1 RRAMP
6 DEQIIYLDPNDELTK
21 VRERI
26 EEILAR
32 HIILV
37 VPQQT
42 QLRSHVG
49 WRLLHA
55 RAREM
60 GKDVLVISTDR
71 QIRAVAKAAGFKVAD
86 SQESPISSKTRP
98 GSRAS
103 RSGMGGR
110 TTQRPRT
117 QSGRGA
123 LDNRLPRQREEPPPR
138 AKAAQ
143 DQPAPN
149 AWRDA

>member
-1 RRAMP
+1 MP
-6 DEQIIYLDPNDELTK
+6 DEQIIYLDPNDELTR

-26 EEILAR
+26 EEIPAR

-55 RAREM
+55 RSRELS
-60 GKDVLVISTDR
+60 KDVLVISTDR

-86 SQESPISSKTRP
+86 SQESPASSKSRP
-98 GSRAS
+98 GSRPSRAVGMSSAWHQSLAVPTTCARPSGDSRARARPLSSRAS
-103 RSGMGGR
+103 HSQ
-110 TTQRPRT
+110 TA
-117 QSGRGA
+117 SV
-123 LDNRLPRQREEPPPR
+123 
-138 AKAAQ
+138 
-143 DQPAPN
+143 
-149 AWRDA
+149 

>member
-1 RRAMP
+1 MP

-26 EEILAR
+26 EEIPAR

-55 RAREM
+55 AARSAPP
-60 GKDVLVISTDR
+60 KCPTPVFVQRSCASLQLFAAPARPSFFTSCLR
-71 QIRAVAKAAGFKVAD
+71 PRKASALPARTASLPSARVAKA
-86 SQESPISSKTRP
+86 P
-98 GSRAS
+98 GCFC
-103 RSGMGGR
+103 
-110 TTQRPRT
+110 
-117 QSGRGA
+117 
-123 LDNRLPRQREEPPPR
+123 LI
-138 AKAAQ
+138 AKG
-143 DQPAPN
+143 
-149 AWRDA
+149 